1 MLLWAP
7 ASHTAVAAVVTERI
21 SFAELSG
28 WTADRHGEAFAAF
41 RRSCQALAK
50 VRKPTFAGI
59 SISPEAWS
67 AVCRQAATIDSP
79 SDADARAFFERHF
92 TPFAVGDDRG
102 RDGLFTGYFEPEYR
116 GARTPSV
123 QYIFPLLRKP
133 PELVHIGA
141 GRLKARS
148 GEPMTYASMA
158 SGTPKP
164 FFTRR
169 EIDNGAL
176 AGRGLEL
183 VYLESPIDAFF
194 AHVQG
199 SARIRLAEGGVM
211 RVGFAAKNGHPYTAI
226 GKVLVDA
233 GEIALKDVS
242 MQTIRAWLSANP
254 DRADQVM
261 WQNDSY
267 IFFREVTEVD
277 EDLGP
282 VGAAQVPLT
291 PGRSLAVDKA
301 IHAYGLPVWVETT
314 APSGPNGAREP
325 FRRLMVTQD
334 TGSAIIGA
342 VRGDVFWGSGDRAG
356 EIAGLMKDP
365 GRMYVLVPSSR

>member
-1 MLLWAP
+1 
-7 ASHTAVAAVVTERI
+7 
-21 SFAELSG
+21 
-28 WTADRHGEAFAAF
+28 
-41 RRSCQALAK
+41 
-50 VRKPTFAGI
+50 
-59 SISPEAWS
+59 
-67 AVCRQAATIDSP
+67 
-79 SDADARAFFERHF
+79 
-92 TPFAVGDDRG
+92 
-102 RDGLFTGYFEPEYR
+102 
-116 GARTPSV
+116 
-123 QYIFPLLRKP
+123 
-133 PELVHIGA
+133 
-141 GRLKARS
+141 
-148 GEPMTYASMA
+148 MTYASMA